1 MEYRLVAFGVDAG
14 APGRDLARLHL
25 ALLPASPIALL
36 GPRFMEDFYYR
47 VLPREGLVFGA
58 VAYVDQQP
66 AGFIA
71 ATHDRAGFMRTAVK
85 RRWPRLMWVIGG
97 SVLTAP
103 KSLGAVWQ
111 AWQVMS
117 SRRPA
122 AGAAS
127 IHGGP
132 AHWRRGQCEQCR
144 GQAVLL
150 GARMDTSPQLRPGLG
165 ACGRRVRVAN
175 NGIARPVVA
184 QGGRAAHRR
193 LRGDMGKALV
203 LAGLT
208 VGLIV
213 GDTFSGSAQVGDI
226 HAKEQAY
233 YDRVTSL
240 KAQIAQGWTPAQVVA
255 VMGEPERLGSYADG
269 SHLVDIWGYR
279 GYEVIIEFRNG
290 LVSNWFFRFLP

>member
-1 MEYRLVAFGVDAG
+1 
-14 APGRDLARLHL
+14 
-25 ALLPASPIALL
+25 
-36 GPRFMEDFYYR
+36 
-47 VLPREGLVFGA
+47 
-58 VAYVDQQP
+58 
-66 AGFIA
+66 
-71 ATHDRAGFMRTAVK
+71 
-85 RRWPRLMWVIGG
+85 
-97 SVLTAP
+97 
-103 KSLGAVWQ
+103 
-111 AWQVMS
+111 
-117 SRRPA
+117 
-122 AGAAS
+122 
-127 IHGGP
+127 
-132 AHWRRGQCEQCR
+132 
-144 GQAVLL
+144 
-150 GARMDTSPQLRPGLG
+150 
-165 ACGRRVRVAN
+165 
-175 NGIARPVVA
+175 
-184 QGGRAAHRR
+184 
-193 LRGDMGKALV
+193 MGKALA